1 MQLKQT
7 VNVFIGMNPT
17 TFYIPLLNV
26 KRLSPSLIK
35 LFSSWF
41 NKKNNSK
48 YLPTVA
54 EKLFGMLHNE
64 NDKKL
69 SKFNCCLLFAK
80 YILYCQKLSSK
91 KCDFNEFNAK
101 LLLKLRVENLL

>member
-1 MQLKQT
+1 MPMQLKQT
-7 VNVFIGMNPT
+7 VNVFIVMNPT

-41 NKKNNSK
+41 NKTNNSK

-54 EKLFGMLHNE
+54 EKLFGMLHNG
-64 NDKKL
+64 NDKNYL
-69 SKFNCCLLFAK
+69 NSTVTYSSPNTS
-80 YILYCQKLSSK
+80 YIVK
-91 KCDFNEFNAK
+91 N
-101 LLLKLRVENLL
+101 

>member
-1 MQLKQT
+1 
-7 VNVFIGMNPT
+7 MNPT

-41 NKKNNSK
+41 NKTNNSK

-54 EKLFGMLHNE
+54 EKLFGMLHNG
-64 NDKKL
+64 NDK
-69 SKFNCCLLFAK
+69 
-80 YILYCQKLSSK
+80 
-91 KCDFNEFNAK
+91 
-101 LLLKLRVENLL
+101 

>member
-7 VNVFIGMNPT
+7 VNVFIVMNPT

-26 KRLSPSLIK
+26 KRLSPPLIK

-41 NKKNNSK
+41 NKTNNS
-48 YLPTVA
+48 
-54 EKLFGMLHNE
+54 KLFGMLHNG